1 MTSIEKSCVEAV
13 FHLINSLVSSILFS
27 TVCSSQNLYLTHDV
41 EQTTGN
47 QQREDVIT
55 MLQKY
60 PAINEYWQDKRADIS
75 SIQCPTYVLA
85 SMSTGLHTVGS
96 LRGFEDIR
104 HDKKWLRLHST
115 QEWHDLYQKHSIA
128 DFKKF
133 LDFYMKGQDNKWEQ
147 TSRARISVISYNKVG
162 SSSNSKSHRSRS
174 DIVQGNVD
182 DLPFTAW
189 PVPEAKD
196 INLHLSTDG
205 TLQSSCE
212 HVKGGQSSYAS
223 DAKAENFDADPEELS
238 FTYTFPKQ
246 TRLIGSSK
254 AVLYMSCQDHD
265 ELDVFVILRKIDKDG
280 RILRN
285 CNIPFAELKA
295 VGGDGIDDIV
305 DPHDLPTL
313 NSLQYV
319 GPSGILRASHREID
333 ASISKHNFPHHKHTS
348 EEKISPGQVVKLE
361 IGIWAAGI
369 QFGAGEKLVLRVSG
383 HDMRLPEF
391 EALRGSFT
399 TANKGR
405 HVIHVG
411 GEHDSHLVLPLL
423 EY

>member
-1 MTSIEKSCVEAV
+1 M
-13 FHLINSLVSSILFS
+13 
-27 TVCSSQNLYLTHDV
+27 
-41 EQTTGN
+41 
-47 QQREDVIT
+47 
-55 MLQKY
+55 
-60 PAINEYWQDKRADIS
+60 NEYWQDKRADIS
-75 SIQCPTYVLA
+75 SIQCPAYVLA
-85 SMSTGLHTVGS
+85 SMSTVLHTVGS

-133 LDFYMKGQDNKWEQ
+133 LDFYMKGQDNGWEQ
-147 TSRARISVISYNKVG
+147 TPRARISVISYNTA
-162 SSSNSKSHRSRS
+162 
-174 DIVQGNVD
+174 NVD
-182 DLPFTAW
+182 NLPFTAW

-196 INLHLSTDG
+196 IHLRLSTDG
-205 TLQSSCE
+205 TLQSSSE
-212 HVKGGQSSYAS
+212 LVKGGQCSYAS

-238 FTYTFPKQ
+238 FTYTFAKQ

-254 AVLYMSCQDHD
+254 AVLYMSCPDHD
-265 ELDVFVILRKIDKDG
+265 DLDVFVILRKIDKDG

-305 DPHDLPTL
+305 DPHELPTL
-313 NSLQYV
+313 NTLQYV
-319 GPSGILRASHREID
+319 GPSGILRASHREIES
-333 ASISKHNFPHHKHTS
+333 SISKHNFPHHKHTS
-348 EEKISPGQVVKLE
+348 EAKISPGQIVKLE

-369 QFGAGEKLVLRVSG
+369 QFEAGEKLVLRVSG

-399 TANKGR
+399 TANK
-405 HVIHVG
+405 
-411 GEHDSHLVLPLL
+411 VLPLL

>member
-1 MTSIEKSCVEAV
+1 VTSIEKSCVEAV
-13 FHLINSLVSSILFS
+13 FHRIISLVSSVLFS
-27 TVCSSQNLYLTHDV
+27 TVCSSQNLYLTHDA

-47 QQREDVIT
+47 QQREDVIA

-60 PAINEYWQDKRADIS
+60 PAMNEYWQDKRADIS
-75 SIQCPTYVLA
+75 SIQCPAYVLA

-133 LDFYMKGQDNKWEQ
+133 LDFYMKGQDNGWDQ
-147 TSRARISVISYNKVG
+147 TPRARISVISYNKVG
-162 SSSNSKSHRSRS
+162 SSSTSKPHRSRS
-174 DIVQGNVD
+174 DVYQANVD
-182 DLPFTAW
+182 NLPFTAW

-196 INLHLSTDG
+196 ISLRLSADG
-205 TLQSSCE
+205 TLQSSSE
-212 HVKGGQSSYAS
+212 LVKGGQSFYAS
-223 DAKAENFDADPEELS
+223 DAKAENFDADSEELS
-238 FTYTFPKQ
+238 FTYTFSKQ

-254 AVLYMSCQDHD
+254 AVLYMSCPDHD
-265 ELDVFVILRKIDKDG
+265 DLDVFVILRKIDKDG
-280 RILRN
+280 RVLRN

-295 VGGDGIDDIV
+295 VGGDGIDNIV
-305 DPHDLPTL
+305 DPYDLPTL

-348 EEKISPGQVVKLE
+348 EEKFFPGQVVKLE
-361 IGIWAAGI
+361 IGMWAAGI
-369 QFGAGEKLVLRVSG
+369 QFEAGEKLVLRVSG